1 MEGYY
6 PSNQSVPVHD
16 ANQRPVEDVD
26 QNFSS
31 EVIPTYLPHVPD
43 AYNQIYDQ
51 SAYSGFDNQYAQN
64 PVYDNGVSP
73 GFAFNGHML
82 YASARTVPD
91 EFVRVPTGTSI
102 AEPGSILDQES
113 GRTYHNHGTGKY
125 FFPNDAVSMCHS
137 KRAQTRP
144 RC

>member
-6 PSNQSVPVHD
+6 SNQSVPVQGGSGQSPVVD
-16 ANQRPVEDVD
+16 DPNQRLVDDVNP
-26 QNFSS
+26 NFSA
-31 EVIPTYLPHVPD
+31 EVIPTYMPQVPD

-51 SAYSGFDNQYAQN
+51 SAYSGFDNQYTQA
-64 PVYDNGVSP
+64 PVYDAGVSP

-125 FFPNDAVSMCHS
+125 FFPNDAVSMHPS
-137 KRAQTRP
+137 
-144 RC
+144 